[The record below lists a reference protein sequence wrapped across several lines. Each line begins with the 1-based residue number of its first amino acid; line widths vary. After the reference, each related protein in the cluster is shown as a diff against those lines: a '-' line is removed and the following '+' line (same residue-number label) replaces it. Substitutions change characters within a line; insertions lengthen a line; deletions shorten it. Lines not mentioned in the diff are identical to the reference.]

1 MHAASSV
8 IPAVFALSLLLPNP
22 LRAEIKVPGGGK
34 VDQVDFERH
43 VMGLFGKTGC
53 NNGSCHGSFQGKNGF
68 RLSLFGYEPERDF
81 NALTREIHGRRI
93 DRVDPDASL
102 LLQKSI
108 GAMRHDGGVRFSKDS
123 WQYQIIR
130 EWIRQGANWNKG
142 SGAIASL
149 SLEPKEYA
157 FVKPGKT
164 VQVKVTAKF
173 ADGSAEDIT
182 PFCDFRIMDDSVA
195 SISPS
200 GLVTAARPGDAGLVV
215 LYRGQVQSAR
225 ILVPTELPKGTTYPN
240 PPEVN
245 YIDREVF
252 AKLKKLNMIPSVQA
266 SDIEF
271 LRRVTIDT
279 IGTLPTPEEVKN
291 FVSDQSPDKRTRKI
305 DELLTHPFHAAL
317 WATKFSDVTGNNT
330 DALENPQNL
339 KAARS
344 QMWHDWFRKRIQ
356 ENVPYDEIVR
366 GVLTATSREGM
377 SPKEWLEHNQ
387 KIDETLS
394 KFNTS
399 LYADRSTLDLFWRRQ
414 QQVPAD
420 QWGQKVAAAF
430 LGVRLECA
438 ECHKHPTDR
447 WTQNDYRSFAN
458 FFTAVGF
465 PANQN
470 SDPELKKLVDAEN
483 TKRREANA
491 APNNNNVNLVRE
503 MFLVPVRPQVVLT
516 SVDTNKPLTP
526 KTLGGPEIERTP
538 GKDIRA
544 DLFEW
549 MRSPENPFFARS
561 FVNRA
566 WAHYFGMGLVDPVD
580 DFSLANPPS
589 NARLLDA
596 LAKDFVEHQ
605 FDIRHLERQIL
616 LSRTYQTSSVPNETN
631 KYDKNNY
638 SRSYIR
644 PMMAEV
650 VVDVLN
656 AALGATETYNPNDAP
671 AGKKLIEVGSSRF
684 LGNPNLTYVLRIFG
698 RPPRTTACDCE
709 RTMDPALPQT
719 LFRMTDTAIHAK
731 LKLATGRIATLVK
744 SKKSDDEIFEEMF
757 LASLSRFPTDDE
769 KAAFAEHQKK
779 GGDRAAMFTDVM
791 WALINTREFVLNH

>member
-1 MHAASSV
+1 
-8 IPAVFALSLLLPNP
+8 
-22 LRAEIKVPGGGK
+22 
-34 VDQVDFERH
+34 
-43 VMGLFGKTGC
+43 
-53 NNGSCHGSFQGKNGF
+53 
-68 RLSLFGYEPERDF
+68 
-81 NALTREIHGRRI
+81 
-93 DRVDPDASL
+93 
-102 LLQKSI
+102 
-108 GAMRHDGGVRFSKDS
+108 
-123 WQYQIIR
+123 
-130 EWIRQGANWNKG
+130 
-142 SGAIASL
+142 
-149 SLEPKEYA
+149 
-157 FVKPGKT
+157 
-164 VQVKVTAKF
+164 
-173 ADGSAEDIT
+173 
-182 PFCDFRIMDDSVA
+182 
-195 SISPS
+195 
-200 GLVTAARPGDAGLVV
+200 
-215 LYRGQVQSAR
+215 
-225 ILVPTELPKGTTYPN
+225 
-240 PPEVN
+240 
-245 YIDREVF
+245 
-252 AKLKKLNMIPSVQA
+252 
-266 SDIEF
+266 
-271 LRRVTIDT
+271 
-279 IGTLPTPEEVKN
+279 
-291 FVSDQSPDKRTRKI
+291 
-305 DELLTHPFHAAL
+305 
-317 WATKFSDVTGNNT
+317 
-330 DALENPQNL
+330 
-339 KAARS
+339 
-344 QMWHDWFRKRIQ
+344 
-356 ENVPYDEIVR
+356 
-366 GVLTATSREGM
+366 M
-377 SPKEWLEHNQ
+377 SPKEWLEHTQ

-458 FFTAVGF
+458 FFTSVGF

-503 MFLVPVRPQVVLT
+503 MFLVPVRPQAVLM

-526 KTLGGPEIERTP
+526 KTLGGPEIERVP

-596 LAKDFVEHQ
+596 LAKDFVEHN

-616 LSRTYQTSSVPNETN
+616 RSRTYQTSSVPNETN

-656 AALGATETYNPNDAP
+656 TALGATETYNPTDAP

-684 LGNPNLTYVLRIFG
+684 LGNANLTYVLRIFG

-719 LFRMTDTAIHAK
+719 LFRMTDTAIHTK
-731 LKLATGRIATLVK
+731 LKLPTGRIATLIK
-744 SKKSDDEIFEEMF
+744 SKKTDDEIFEEMF

-769 KAAFAEHQKK
+769 KAAFAEHKK
-779 GGDRAAMFTDVM
+779 KSGDRASMFTDVM